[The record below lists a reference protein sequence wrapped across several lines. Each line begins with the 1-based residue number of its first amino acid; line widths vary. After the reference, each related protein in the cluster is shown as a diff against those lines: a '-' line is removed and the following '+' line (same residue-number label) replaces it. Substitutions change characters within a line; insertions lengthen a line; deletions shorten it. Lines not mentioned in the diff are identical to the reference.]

1 MTLTE
6 HLLWVRNEVREF
18 LGSIYLNLTATHFTP
33 GAPEAW
39 RGWGVLWASL
49 LVYQVVPPIA
59 SRCLVKSCHL
69 SSPKE
74 TSDPYGC
81 TGCALKTCIQ
91 AGEENGVSVG
101 NRTSGRCL
109 SGADRRCAEE
119 RGLAQDLG
127 ARSGPLRSPRGH
139 ELECMS
145 SQWVLRREEGL
156 TQMAAGGE
164 AQFFVTWASPQSC
177 PSAPGHG
184 IWHPQST
191 CEGGRERCVEATT
204 WPQKSHRHFCRV
216 WLVIHSHPDSPTE
229 DHTRA

>member
-18 LGSIYLNLTATHFTP
+18 LGSIYLNLAATHFTP

-91 AGEENGVSVG
+91 AGEENGVSGQQDVRAMSERSRQEVCRG
-101 NRTSGRCL
+101 ERFGSGFGC
-109 SGADRRCAEE
+109 
-119 RGLAQDLG
+119 
-127 ARSGPLRSPRGH
+127 
-139 ELECMS
+139 
-145 SQWVLRREEGL
+145 
-156 TQMAAGGE
+156 
-164 AQFFVTWASPQSC
+164 
-177 PSAPGHG
+177 
-184 IWHPQST
+184 
-191 CEGGRERCVEATT
+191 
-204 WPQKSHRHFCRV
+204 
-216 WLVIHSHPDSPTE
+216 
-229 DHTRA
+229 